1 MIVSHDPRAV
11 IVPYLLACPFKSTI
25 DNVQSTIIVD
35 SLLSFLHLVLKK
47 NIVDGGS
54 KTKRTSSHKNV

>member
-47 NIVDGGS
+47 NIVNGGL
-54 KTKRTSSHKNV
+54 